1 MLADKAVLQ
10 MKYARIVRLFA
21 DKLQISYDDALAFF
35 YDSDTYRLISN
46 GVADMHC
53 LSDEYLS
60 DELLMEWTEQGVDKH

>member
-1 MLADKAVLQ
+1 M
-10 MKYARIVRLFA
+10 MRL
-21 DKLQISYDDALAFF
+21 LFF

-60 DELLMEWTEQGVDKH
+60 DELLME